1 MVSGLVFNIG
11 VMLVDKIFDSSI
23 EEMFNNLKERT
34 ERKKIL
40 SQIKIAIEDFNTKFD
55 DSELDTRSFYKFLNE
70 DSSVKEY
77 FGDLFWKGK
86 LNNDEE
92 RLDSIVRK
100 VIDVINQD
108 RKKRGISSFSDN
120 QLLYEYFRE
129 IEGKLDDIKRNFLGF
144 KDKILVTT
152 IISGVSDLIKGYKG
166 EQLEEKIQLEK
177 IGVRTYLTGTNKML
191 DECNF
196 LLDLTDYFDDK
207 VIKNDSLWNSKI
219 LPEIKSFVDNQ
230 IECGLPLAI
239 EISAVQSVA
248 FALGYFAHAK
258 SNKNLFPIQGKEIW
272 DYSNFRQ
279 YNKKELNYDYI
290 DNKGNEIV
298 VVIDLMDIGFADN
311 IEEYYNIDASDI
323 LRIQPDEPAR
333 RYVLDGHHCLKLVY
347 DIDAILQGLTPKQK
361 RMRWKF
367 AIAAPNAFIFMLG
380 RQATQYGKITFLHHD
395 TSEFTYSD
403 SIILK

>member
-108 RKKRGISSFSDN
+108 RKKRGISSFSDK

-129 IEGKLDDIKRNFLGF
+129 IEGKLDEIKRNFLGF
-144 KDKILVTT
+144 KDKLLVTT
-152 IISGVSDLIKGYKG
+152 IISGVSDLMKGYKG

-323 LRIQPDEPAR
+323 LRIQPDEPAG

>member
-23 EEMFNNLKERT
+23 EEMFNNLKERN

-129 IEGKLDDIKRNFLGF
+129 IEGKLDEIKRNFLGF
-144 KDKILVTT
+144 KDKLLITT
-152 IISGVSDLIKGYKG
+152 IISGVSDLMKGYKG

-323 LRIQPDEPAR
+323 LRIQPDEPAG

>member
-108 RKKRGISSFSDN
+108 RKKRGISSFSDK

-144 KDKILVTT
+144 KDKLLVTT
-152 IISGVSDLIKGYKG
+152 IISGVSDLMKGYKG

>member
-100 VIDVINQD
+100 VIDDINQD
-108 RKKRGISSFSDN
+108 RKKRGISSFSDK

-144 KDKILVTT
+144 KDKLLVTT
-152 IISGVSDLIKGYKG
+152 IISGVSDLMKGYKG

-323 LRIQPDEPAR
+323 LRIQPDEPAG

>member
-108 RKKRGISSFSDN
+108 RKKRGISSFSDK

-144 KDKILVTT
+144 KDKLLVTT
-152 IISGVSDLIKGYKG
+152 IISGVSDLMKGYKG

-279 YNKKELNYDYI
+279 YNKKELNCDYI

>member
-129 IEGKLDDIKRNFLGF
+129 IEGKLDEIKRNFLGF
-144 KDKILVTT
+144 KDKLLITT
-152 IISGVSDLIKGYKG
+152 IISGVSDLMKGYKG

>member
-144 KDKILVTT
+144 KDKLLVTT
-152 IISGVSDLIKGYKG
+152 IISGVSDLMKGYKG

>member
-86 LNNDEE
+86 FNNDEE

-144 KDKILVTT
+144 KDKLLVTT
-152 IISGVSDLIKGYKG
+152 IISGVSDLMKGYKG

-323 LRIQPDEPAR
+323 LRIQPDEPAG

>member
-1 MVSGLVFNIG
+1 MGSGLVFNIG

-129 IEGKLDDIKRNFLGF
+129 IEGKLDEIKRNFLGF
-144 KDKILVTT
+144 KDKLLVTT
-152 IISGVSDLIKGYKG
+152 IISGVSDLMKGYKG

>member
-129 IEGKLDDIKRNFLGF
+129 IEGKLDDIKQNFLGL
-144 KDKILVTT
+144 KDRLLATT
-152 IISGVSDLIKGYKG
+152 IISGVFDRMKGYKG

-311 IEEYYNIDASDI
+311 IEEYYNSDASDI

>member
-144 KDKILVTT
+144 KDKLLVTT
-152 IISGVSDLIKGYKG
+152 IISGVSDLMKGYKG

-191 DECNF
+191 DECNL

-323 LRIQPDEPAR
+323 LRIQPDEPAG

>member
-86 LNNDEE
+86 SNNDEE

-108 RKKRGISSFSDN
+108 RKKRGISSFSDK

-144 KDKILVTT
+144 KDKLLVTT
-152 IISGVSDLIKGYKG
+152 IISGVSDLMKGYKG

>member
-129 IEGKLDDIKRNFLGF
+129 IEGKLDEIKRNFLGF
-144 KDKILVTT
+144 KDKLLVTT
-152 IISGVSDLIKGYKG
+152 IISGVSDLMKGYKG

-323 LRIQPDEPAR
+323 LRIQPDEPAG

>member
-152 IISGVSDLIKGYKG
+152 IISGVSDLMKGYKG

>member
-144 KDKILVTT
+144 KDKLLVTT
-152 IISGVSDLIKGYKG
+152 IISGVSDLMKGYKG

-279 YNKKELNYDYI
+279 YNKKELNCDYI

-323 LRIQPDEPAR
+323 LRIQPDEPAG

>member
-129 IEGKLDDIKRNFLGF
+129 IEGKLDEIKRNFLGF
-144 KDKILVTT
+144 KDKLLVTT
-152 IISGVSDLIKGYKG
+152 IISGVSDLMKGYKG

>member
-86 LNNDEE
+86 LNDDEE

-100 VIDVINQD
+100 VIGVINQD

-129 IEGKLDDIKRNFLGF
+129 IEGKLDEIKRNFLGF
-144 KDKILVTT
+144 KDKLLVTT
-152 IISGVSDLIKGYKG
+152 IISGVSDLMKGYKG

>member
-40 SQIKIAIEDFNTKFD
+40 SQVKIAIEDFNTKFD
-55 DSELDTRSFYKFLNE
+55 DSALDTRSFYKFLNE

-86 LNNDEE
+86 LNDDEE

-100 VIDVINQD
+100 VIGVINQD

-129 IEGKLDDIKRNFLGF
+129 IEGKLDDIKQNFLGL
-144 KDKILVTT
+144 KDRLLATT
-152 IISGVSDLIKGYKG
+152 IISGVFDLMKGYKG

-207 VIKNDSLWNSKI
+207 VIKNDSLWNSRI

-298 VVIDLMDIGFADN
+298 VVIDLMDIGVADN

-323 LRIQPDEPAR
+323 LRIQPDEPAG

>member
-1 MVSGLVFNIG
+1 MVLDFVFKIG
-11 VMLVDKIFDSSI
+11 EILFDKSFNSFIDALITDEKKKKLLLQIEIAVGDFD
-23 EEMFNNLKERT
+23 
-34 ERKKIL
+34 
-40 SQIKIAIEDFNTKFD
+40 TKFD
-55 DSELDTRSFYKFLNE
+55 NSALDTRSFYNFLNE
-70 DSSVKEY
+70 DFLVKEY

-86 LNNDEE
+86 SKDDKE
-92 RLDSIVRK
+92 RLDSIVQDA
-100 VIDVINQD
+100 IGAINKD
-108 RKKRGISSFSDN
+108 REKREISSFSDS
-120 QLLYEYFRE
+120 QLLYDYFQG
-129 IEGKLDDIKRNFLGF
+129 IVIKLDDVRQKFIGLENTLTIAATKTAFLDLM
-144 KDKILVTT
+144 KDDK
-152 IISGVSDLIKGYKG
+152 S

-191 DECNF
+191 DECNL

-207 VIKNDSLWNSKI
+207 VIKNDSLWHSKI

>member
-144 KDKILVTT
+144 KDKLLVTT
-152 IISGVSDLIKGYKG
+152 IISGVSDLMKGYKG

-323 LRIQPDEPAR
+323 LRIQPDEPAG

>member
-108 RKKRGISSFSDN
+108 RKKRGISSFSDK

-144 KDKILVTT
+144 KDKLLVTT
-152 IISGVSDLIKGYKG
+152 IISGVSDLMKGYKG

-279 YNKKELNYDYI
+279 YTKKELNYDYI

>member
-108 RKKRGISSFSDN
+108 RKKRGISSFSDK

-144 KDKILVTT
+144 KDKLLVTT
-152 IISGVSDLIKGYKG
+152 IISGVSDLMKGYKG

-323 LRIQPDEPAR
+323 LRIQPDEPAG

>member
-86 LNNDEE
+86 LNDDEE

-100 VIDVINQD
+100 VIGVINQD

-120 QLLYEYFRE
+120 QLLYDYFRE
-129 IEGKLDDIKRNFLGF
+129 IEGKLDDIKQNFLGL
-144 KDKILVTT
+144 KDRLLAAT
-152 IISGVSDLIKGYKG
+152 IISGVFDRMKGYKS

-191 DECNF
+191 DECKC

-298 VVIDLMDIGFADN
+298 VVIDLMDIGVADN

>member
-323 LRIQPDEPAR
+323 LRIQPDEPAG